1 MLFTADRKGNITKE
15 NSFQDRFLDKVYSHT
30 IGRIMIKIMILP
42 IVSKSCGFLLD
53 SKLSKFL
60 IPLFIRNNSIPM
72 EDYEKKNYCSFNDF
86 FTRKILEEARPIE
99 RFPESF
105 ISPCDSRL
113 SVYPISKK
121 STFEIKHTKYTA
133 YSLLRNRKLA
143 EKYAGGYIWIFRLC
157 VDDYHR
163 YIYIDDGEVS
173 NSVKLSGVF
182 HTVNPIANDNYP
194 IYKENTRE
202 YCLLRSKNFKT
213 VLQME
218 VGALLVG
225 KIVNNPVNGAVK
237 RGQEK
242 GYFAFGGSTVILMTQ
257 KGAVCPDKDILRN
270 TVRGIETKV
279 KMGEHVGTK

>member
-1 MLFTADRKGNITKE
+1 MLLTADRKGNITKE

-99 RFPESF
+99 RFSESF

-113 SVYPISKK
+113 TVYPISKK

-182 HTVNPIANDNYP
+182 HTVNPIANDNFP

-202 YCLLRSKNFKT
+202 YSLLRSKNFKT

-225 KIVNNPVNGAVK
+225 KIVNNPVNRKVL

-242 GYFAFGGSTVILMTQ
+242 GHFAYGGSTVILMTQ